1 MAKTPQARGFGN
13 IRKLQSGKWQVRY
26 TDPQG
31 LARTGRIT
39 FSSKREAEFELSKI
53 REAIERGTWQVD
65 QSPQAGDLDPRTVTL
80 EQLAKHWRQQAVTAQ
95 GRPLAPRTLLE
106 YERLITRT
114 LEGFKDKPIRA
125 ITTQQLEK
133 WRAGEMNRGKL
144 NQTSKAYKHLQTL
157 MTWAHK
163 RKWIVANPCTIER
176 ATSYR
181 PAQPPTPTKQ
191 QVELMLAN
199 SSEEFALFLA
209 LASQGGLRKG
219 EILELRLKDISKA
232 TETEPGARITVARAV
247 TWVNGLPVVKTP
259 KTTASA
265 RTVLL
270 PSQASELLRAHLK
283 RLNTIDPEAL
293 LFHRGADTKEHWG
306 EHHHRY
312 QWQKVSDLAG
322 FKGRFHSLRSY
333 HLTQY
338 ALTGATTREIMDR
351 GGHTNIQTAM
361 GYQQNTGREAEL
373 VARLAERVAQ

>member
-1 MAKTPQARGFGN
+1 MAKTAQARGFGS

-31 LARTGRIT
+31 IARTGRIT
-39 FSSKREAEFELSKI
+39 FSSKKEAEFELSKI
-53 REAIERGTWQVD
+53 RQAIEIGTWQAD

-80 EQLAKHWRQQAVTAQ
+80 AELADHWRKQAVTAQ
-95 GRPLAPRTLLE
+95 GRPLAPRTLME
-106 YERLITRT
+106 YERLINST
-114 LEGFKDKPIRA
+114 LEGFKDKPVRA

-133 WRAGEMNRGKL
+133 WRAQELNRGKL

-163 RKWIVANPCTIER
+163 RRWIISNPCTIER
-176 ATSYR
+176 ATSYK
-181 PAQPPTPTKQ
+181 PAQPPTPSKQ

-199 SSEEFALFLA
+199 CPEEFALFLA

-219 EILELRLKDISKA
+219 EILELRLKDVSKPSSN
-232 TETEPGARITVARAV
+232 EPGARITVTRAV
-247 TWVNGLPVVKTP
+247 TWVNGKAVVKPP
-259 KTTASA
+259 KTSASA
-265 RTVLL
+265 RSVLL
-270 PSQASELLRAHLK
+270 PPQASDLVRATLK
-283 RLNTIDPEAL
+283 ASNTIDPEAL
-293 LFHRGADTKEHWG
+293 LFHLGADTTAHWG

-312 QWQKVSDLAG
+312 QWEKICDVAG

-361 GYQQNTGREAEL
+361 GYQQNTGREATL
-373 VARLAERVAQ
+373 VERLG

>member
-1 MAKTPQARGFGN
+1 MAKTSQARGFGN

-31 LARTGRIT
+31 LARTGRVT

-80 EQLAKHWRQQAVTAQ
+80 GQLAQHWRGQAVTAQ

-106 YERLITRT
+106 YERLISKT
-114 LEGFKDKPIRA
+114 LAGFKDKPIRG

-133 WRAGEMNRGKL
+133 WRTGELGRGKF

-163 RKWIVANPCTIER
+163 RKWILESPCTIER

-181 PAQPPTPTKQ
+181 PAQPPTPTKA

-199 SSEEFALFLA
+199 TSEEFALFLA

-219 EILELRLKDISKA
+219 EILELRLKDVSKA
-232 TETEPGARITVARAV
+232 TEGEPAARISVARAV
-247 TWVNGLPVVKTP
+247 TWVKSVPVVKPP

-270 PSQASELLRAHLK
+270 PPQASQLLRV
-283 RLNTIDPEAL
+283 RLRGLNSIDPEAL
-293 LFHRGADTKEHWG
+293 LFHLGADTHAHWG

-312 QWQKVSDLAG
+312 QWRKVSELAG

-361 GYQQNTGREAEL
+361 GYQQNTGREAVL
-373 VARLAERVAQ
+373 VERLG

>member
-65 QSPQAGDLDPRTVTL
+65 QSPQAGDLDPRTLTL
-80 EQLAKHWRQQAVTAQ
+80 EGLAKHWREQAVTAQ

-106 YERLITRT
+106 YERLVTRT
-114 LEGFKDKPIRA
+114 LESFKDKPIRS

-133 WRAGEMNRGKL
+133 WRAGEISRGVL
-144 NQTSKAYKHLQTL
+144 NQTSKAYKHLLTL

-163 RKWIVANPCTIER
+163 RKWILDNPCTIER

-181 PAQPPTPTKQ
+181 PAQPPTPTKE
-191 QVELMLAN
+191 QVEIMLAN
-199 SSEEFALFLA
+199 ISEELALFLA
-209 LASQGGLRKG
+209 IASQGGLRKG

-232 TETEPGARITVARAV
+232 TETEPRARITVARSV
-247 TWVNGLPVVKTP
+247 TWIKGVATP
-259 KTTASA
+259 KPPKTSASA

-270 PSQASELLRAHLK
+270 PTQASELLRAHLK

-293 LFHRGADTKEHWG
+293 LFHLGADTKKHWG

-312 QWQKVSDLAG
+312 QWNKAKEASG

-361 GYQQNTGREAEL
+361 GYQQNTGREADL
-373 VARLAERVAQ
+373 VERLG

>member
-13 IRKLQSGKWQVRY
+13 IRKLKSGKWQVRY

-65 QSPQAGDLDPRTVTL
+65 QTPQAGDLDPRTVTL
-80 EQLAKHWRQQAVTAQ
+80 EQLARHWRGQAVTTQ

-106 YERLITRT
+106 YERLISKT
-114 LEGFKDKPIRA
+114 LSRFKDQPIRA
-125 ITTQQLEK
+125 ITTQQLEQ
-133 WRAGEMNRGKL
+133 WRAGELRRGKL
-144 NQTSKAYKHLQTL
+144 NQTSKAYKHLNSL
-157 MTWAHK
+157 LTWAHK

-181 PAQPPTPTKQ
+181 PAQPPTPTKA

-199 SSEEFALFLA
+199 TSEEFALFLA

-232 TETEPGARITVARAV
+232 TDAEPGARITVSRAV
-247 TWVNGLPVVKTP
+247 TWVKSSPIVKPP
-259 KTTASA
+259 KTSASA

-270 PSQASELLRAHLK
+270 PPRASELLRAHLK
-283 RLNTIDPEAL
+283 GLNTIDPEAL
-293 LFHRGADTKEHWG
+293 LFHLGADTCLL
-306 EHHHRY
+306 Y
-312 QWQKVSDLAG
+312 ASDA
-322 FKGRFHSLRSY
+322 
-333 HLTQY
+333 
-338 ALTGATTREIMDR
+338 ADE
-351 GGHTNIQTAM
+351 
-361 GYQQNTGREAEL
+361 
-373 VARLAERVAQ
+373 